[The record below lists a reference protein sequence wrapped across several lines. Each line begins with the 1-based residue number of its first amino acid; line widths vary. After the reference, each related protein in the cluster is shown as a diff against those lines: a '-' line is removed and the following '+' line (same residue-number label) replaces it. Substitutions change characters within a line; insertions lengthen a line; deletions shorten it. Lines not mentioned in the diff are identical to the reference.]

1 MTWPRSSTRLII
13 SANNFPAI
21 SRASRGSDGALWLT
35 GLQHAPSAMLEGV
48 NLARVIAPAMSL
60 ALTGVLM
67 ILFRVFH

>member
-1 MTWPRSSTRLII
+1 
-13 SANNFPAI
+13 
-21 SRASRGSDGALWLT
+21 
-35 GLQHAPSAMLEGV
+35 MLEGV